1 MIMLVYGLTKIN
13 KDLFQ
18 VWQIKLIEKSSEII
32 KKFFW
37 L

>member
-1 MIMLVYGLTKIN
+1 MIVLVYGLTKIN
-13 KDLFQ
+13 RDLIQ
-18 VWQIKLIEKSSEII
+18 VWQIKLTEKFFEII